1 MPLNTTALIIFVLLF
16 ALITI
21 MGFVAGR
28 WRRGDRVEVDL
39 PAAGEIRMTVRRA
52 RRGPF
57 QIARA
62 VGVLRN
68 VLC

>member
-28 WRRGDRVEVDL
+28 WRRGDLDQLHEWAL
-39 PAAGEIRMTVRRA
+39 AAA
-52 RRGPF
+52 DSGPS
-57 QIARA
+57 
-62 VGVLRN
+62 
-68 VLC
+68 